1 CCFFCGAQS
10 QEDGDSIRVPK
21 SHKDVAGS
29 DGLFQTLVVFEKM
42 EKQMRS
48 KFCGALLGGTAILT
62 SFGVSA
68 GFSIDQDAQTVN
80 SGFSSADQ
88 AQTGSAPTPVSPK
101 GFILDNGA
109 DPAIMKREA
118 DEKAA
123 QAKKEAEKVAAEK
136 AAKAGGSDQSLLDAG
151 VAVSDGGQ
159 VAVKKEKIVVHVTY
173 KGERDE
179 AISPVGGAVSVGKGQ
194 TIQAMLK
201 QVVPPLFTVFLE
213 GNVDLGLPATG
224 GVSPEW
230 LSALNRGLWN
240 TQYIA
245 IIDWN
250 KNTVTLT
257 TLDDAAKSAPVT
269 RASFALYRG
278 QSVMGQLI
286 EWSKNAGWVLRW
298 DMARDWDVA
307 SDAVFYGGFQQA
319 VTDAIGEIAANGVDI
334 RADVYSGNRT
344 IVVHSSGVSSA
355 N

>member
-1 CCFFCGAQS
+1 
-10 QEDGDSIRVPK
+10 
-21 SHKDVAGS
+21 
-29 DGLFQTLVVFEKM
+29 
-42 EKQMRS
+42 MRN

-80 SGFSSADQ
+80 SGFSSDDQ
-88 AQTGSAPTPVSPK
+88 AQSGSAPTPVSPK

>member
-1 CCFFCGAQS
+1 
-10 QEDGDSIRVPK
+10 
-21 SHKDVAGS
+21 
-29 DGLFQTLVVFEKM
+29 
-42 EKQMRS
+42 MRN

-88 AQTGSAPTPVSPK
+88 AQSGSAPTPVSPK

-123 QAKKEAEKVAAEK
+123 QAKKEADRVAAEK
-136 AAKAGGSDQSLLDAG
+136 AIGSLMAAKAVKTDGSDQSLPDAG

-159 VAVKKEKIVVHVTY
+159 VASKKEKIVVHVSY

-250 KNTVTLT
+250 KNAVTLT

-307 SDAVFYGGFQQA
+307 SDAVFYGGFRQA

>member
-1 CCFFCGAQS
+1 
-10 QEDGDSIRVPK
+10 
-21 SHKDVAGS
+21 
-29 DGLFQTLVVFEKM
+29 
-42 EKQMRS
+42 MRN

-88 AQTGSAPTPVSPK
+88 AQPGSAPASVSPK

-123 QAKKEAEKVAAEK
+123 QVKKEAEKVAAEK

>member
-1 CCFFCGAQS
+1 
-10 QEDGDSIRVPK
+10 
-21 SHKDVAGS
+21 
-29 DGLFQTLVVFEKM
+29 
-42 EKQMRS
+42 MRN

-88 AQTGSAPTPVSPK
+88 SQPVTTPEPVSPK

-123 QAKKEAEKVAAEK
+123 QAKKEADRVASEKAAAEK
-136 AAKAGGSDQSLLDAG
+136 DAKSGSGDQSLPDAG
-151 VAVSDGGQ
+151 AAVSGGAQ
-159 VAVKKEKIVVHVTY
+159 VASKKEKIVVHVIY

-179 AISPVGGAVSVGKGQ
+179 SISPVGGAVSVGKGQ
-194 TIQAMLK
+194 TIQALLK

-213 GNVDLGLPATG
+213 GNVDLDLPATG

-250 KNTVTLT
+250 KNAVTLT
-257 TLDDAAKSAPVT
+257 TPDDAAKSAPVT
-269 RASFALYRG
+269 RTSFTLYRG
-278 QSVMGQLI
+278 QPVMGQLI
-286 EWSKNAGWVLRW
+286 EWSKSAGWVLRW